1 MYYREGGEMV
11 NWEPVYT
18 ISANTTVRE
27 HLINVKKLNQR
38 FLLSPLPQLNVTRV
52 QQSLADYIIISLL
65 PYN

>member
-1 MYYREGGEMV
+1 MV

-27 HLINVKKLNQR
+27 RLMNVKKLNQR
-38 FLLSPLPQLNVTRV
+38 LLLSPLPQLNITHK
-52 QQSLADYIIISLL
+52 SNSHLLIIISLL